1 MFSLT
6 KKNGRRVLLTLSS
19 IAFLFLVGCSSI
31 KVQSDYDER
40 ASFAQ
45 LKTYAWVDRPFE
57 AGGNPAVNSALGA

>member
-6 KKNGRRVLLTLSS
+6 KKNGRRVLLPLSS

-45 LKTYAWVDRPFE
+45 LKTYDWVDRPFE